1 MPTQAGAVSEGMC
14 SGARRLSPSA
24 SRMEGSERVE
34 GLGQSHLDGGRG
46 GTSGARSA
54 VGRGLLLRPPR
65 HWVPR
70 QVWSGRGRLAEPT
83 SHPCWG
89 ADRSRHRRVSLLFL
103 PGEEAKRCEKDRLQ
117 GQASDSERVFRFFGD
132 RGVPRHVVV
141 TEGSGHPWSA
151 CTSHLAVGP
160 GALGK
165 VSPACIRAACLP
177 PGCGSWGT
185 RCPQRS
191 HQTPPHCGSGRPA
204 HRGASSTADSGA
216 IYRAFPGK

>member
-1 MPTQAGAVSEGMC
+1 MLKVWGRATWTGGEVGPREPGRPWDRGC
-14 SGARRLSPSA
+14 SYP
-24 SRMEGSERVE
+24 
-34 GLGQSHLDGGRG
+34 
-46 GTSGARSA
+46 
-54 VGRGLLLRPPR
+54 PPR

-165 VSPACIRAACLP
+165 VSPACIRAACLT
-177 PGCGSWGT
+177 PGCGS
-185 RCPQRS
+185 
-191 HQTPPHCGSGRPA
+191 
-204 HRGASSTADSGA
+204 
-216 IYRAFPGK
+216 

>member
-46 GTSGARSA
+46 GTSGTRLA

-103 PGEEAKRCEKDRLQ
+103 PGEEAKRCEKDRAGKRLGAGFPVLWGQ
-117 GQASDSERVFRFFGD
+117 GCPPAR
-132 RGVPRHVVV
+132 RGHGGKRTSVV
-141 TEGSGHPWSA
+141 
-151 CTSHLAVGP
+151 CLHL
-160 GALGK
+160 
-165 VSPACIRAACLP
+165 S
-177 PGCGSWGT
+177 PGC
-185 RCPQRS
+185 
-191 HQTPPHCGSGRPA
+191 
-204 HRGASSTADSGA
+204 
-216 IYRAFPGK
+216 RAGGLGEGLTCVH